1 MKKNISI
8 LVVGSINADLIA
20 YTNSGSQRANY
31 AYGSEFELNLGG
43 KSLNVALTASTLT
56 GEIALISRVGNDIF
70 GLEILERLSHRGLE
84 TRYIKI
90 DQSAHTGV
98 GHVRID
104 EHGQY
109 DTFVING
116 ANWNLE
122 ESDIDAFLAEGHE
135 PRYVVF
141 NFETDIRFLKRIIPT
156 FKALGSKIVVNF
168 SPIVN
173 EMSDLLNM
181 VDIAVMNLEEAQQI
195 LNNLDRDPLLL
206 LRGLKS
212 LGPETVVITQGA
224 GGAVALSK
232 DGGLLHVPAK
242 KAAVKNTVGAG
253 DGFLACL
260 VYSLGIGIDLEQ
272 SMINAN
278 LVGEIICSKREASLD
293 NEDVFTLN
301 SEATFVGNIISSVS
315 TKG

>member
-1 MKKNISI
+1 MIKHTLI

-20 YTNSGSQRANY
+20 YTSSDSQRANY
-31 AYGSEFELNLGG
+31 AYGSNFELNLGG

-56 GEIALISRVGNDIF
+56 KEIALISRVGKDIF
-70 GLEILERLSHRGLE
+70 GAEILERLTRRGIV
-84 TRYIKI
+84 TQYIRI
-90 DQSAHTGV
+90 DQTAHTGV
-98 GHVRID
+98 GHVRVD

-122 ESDIDAFLAEGHE
+122 VSDIDAFLADGHE
-135 PRYVVF
+135 PQYVVF
-141 NFETDIRFLKRIIPT
+141 NFETDIRFLKKIIPT

-168 SPIVN
+168 SPIIN
-173 EMSDLLNM
+173 DMRDLLSM

-195 LNNLDRDPLLL
+195 LNDVDKDPLLL
-206 LRGLKS
+206 LQRLKS

-224 GGAVALSK
+224 GGAVALSA
-232 DGGLLHVPAK
+232 DGGLIQVPARTV
-242 KAAVKNTVGAG
+242 AIKNTVGAG

-260 VYSLGIGIDLEQ
+260 VYSLGIGMNLEQ
-272 SMINAN
+272 SMINAT

-293 NEDVFTLN
+293 NKDVLTLN
-301 SEATFVGNIISSVS
+301 SEATFVGRIVSSESV
-315 TKG
+315 KG

>member
-31 AYGSEFELNLGG
+31 AYGSDFEFNLGG
-43 KSLNVALTASTLT
+43 KSLNVALTASTFT
-56 GEIALISRVGNDIF
+56 EDIVLISRVGNDIF
-70 GLEILERLSHRGLE
+70 GLEILERLAHRGLV
-84 TRYIKI
+84 TQYIKI

-98 GHVRID
+98 GHVRVD

-109 DTFVING
+109 DTIVING

-122 ESDIDAFLAEGHE
+122 ESDVEAFLSDGYI
-135 PRYVVF
+135 PQYVVF
-141 NFETDIRFLKRIIPT
+141 NFEANVQFLKKIIPT
-156 FKALGSKIVVNF
+156 FKALGSKIVMNF
-168 SPIVN
+168 SPIVTDMR
-173 EMSDLLNM
+173 ELLSM

-195 LNNLDRDPLLL
+195 LDIGDEDPLLL
-206 LRGLKS
+206 LRQLKS
-212 LGPETVVITQGA
+212 LGPEIVVITQGA
-224 GGAVALSK
+224 DGSVALNN
-232 DGGLLHVPAK
+232 DGGLLHVPAE
-242 KAAVKNTVGAG
+242 KASVKNTVGAG

-272 SMINAN
+272 SMINATW
-278 LVGEIICSKREASLD
+278 VGEIICSKREASLD

-301 SEATFVGNIISSVS
+301 SEATFVGSIVSSVS
-315 TKG
+315 AKG

>member
-1 MKKNISI
+1 MKKNTLI

-20 YTNSGSQRANY
+20 YTSSASQRANY
-31 AYGSEFELNLGG
+31 AYGSDFELNLGG

-56 GEIALISRVGNDIF
+56 EEIALISRVGKDIF
-70 GLEILERLSHRGLE
+70 GAEILDRLTRRGIV
-84 TRYIKI
+84 TQYIKI
-90 DQSAHTGV
+90 DQTAHTGV
-98 GHVRID
+98 GHVRVD

-122 ESDIDAFLAEGHE
+122 ESDVDAFLADGHE

-141 NFETDIRFLKRIIPT
+141 NFETDIRLLKKIIPT

-173 EMSDLLNM
+173 DMRDLLSM

-195 LNNLDRDPLLL
+195 LNDVDKDPLLL
-206 LRGLKS
+206 LQRLKS

-224 GGAVALSK
+224 GGAVALGEN
-232 DGGLLHVPAK
+232 GGLLHVPAK
-242 KAAVKNTVGAG
+242 KTAVKNTVGAG

-272 SMINAN
+272 SMINAT

-293 NEDVFTLN
+293 NEDGFTLN
-301 SEATFVGNIISSVS
+301 SKATFVGSIVSSVS
-315 TKG
+315 AKG